1 MTKQS
6 AITNYKPQRYSKSMM
21 AIKLKGDDELLS
33 VPLIDG
39 TEDIF
44 LATKN
49 GYGLRYSITE
59 IPESGVRTAGVK
71 AINLKQDDIVNG
83 GIVL

>member
-1 MTKQS
+1 EEIRSAIAIQAFTEEKRFLFVTKNGMTKQS

-33 VPLIDG
+33 VHLIDG

-49 GYGLRYSITE
+49 G
-59 IPESGVRTAGVK
+59 
-71 AINLKQDDIVNG
+71 
-83 GIVL
+83 